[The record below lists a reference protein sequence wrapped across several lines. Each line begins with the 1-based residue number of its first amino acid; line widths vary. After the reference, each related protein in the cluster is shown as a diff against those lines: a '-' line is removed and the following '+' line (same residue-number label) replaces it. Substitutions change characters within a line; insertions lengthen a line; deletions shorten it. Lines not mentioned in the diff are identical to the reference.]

1 MFQSPSYIQSIYRK
15 HMILECMVM
24 SFKRVNPLY
33 LAKNPVMLVVF
44 VGGLLTTL
52 IFFRDLYYRPPF
64 HEPLWFT
71 SSIAFWLWFTLLFA
85 NAAEAIAEG
94 KGKAHASSL
103 KALAQETIARR
114 ILDNGQEEFV
124 PATQLRR
131 DDRVRILAGEFI
143 PADGEI
149 IEGIAAIDE
158 SAITGESAPVI
169 RESEGD
175 MSSVTAG
182 TRVLSNSLLIRISSN
197 PGESFLDRMIHLVL
211 AAKRQKTPNEIALQ
225 ILLIGLSLIFLI
237 VCATLIPFGI
247 YSKNSI
253 SLTIIVSL
261 LVCLIPTT
269 IGGLVSAIGISGIER
284 ALRKNILA
292 MSGKAVETAGDID
305 VLLLDKTGTITLGN
319 RMPVEMV
326 PFENVDIR
334 DLAKALEMASYA
346 DHTPEGR
353 SILEFI
359 VKNYG
364 NFMTEEQLKHLTFIP
379 FSAETRMSGCDMGG
393 YSIRK
398 GACDSIKSFAEKI
411 GVPIP
416 PNCAE
421 ISEEIGRKG
430 GTPLAVVDSNRILGV
445 VYLKDIIKPG
455 IRERFLRLKAMGV
468 RTIMITGDN
477 PFTAQTIA
485 EEAGVDT
492 FLAEA
497 NPEKKLDLIR
507 EEQAKGFLVAMTGD
521 GTNDAPALAQ
531 ADLGI
536 AMNSGTQAA
545 KEAANMVDLDSNPTK
560 ILEVIEIGKQLLI
573 TRGCLTTFSIAN
585 DVAKYFAIIPAIF
598 IVSIPELQ
606 VLNIMALS
614 SPYSA
619 VLSAVIFNALIIVAL
634 IPLALKG
641 VKYRPMGAKSLLAR
655 SLLIYGVGGIVVPFI
670 GIKLI
675 DMLLLQMGFI

>member
-1 MFQSPSYIQSIYRK
+1 MGRAPLHIESMYSKNMVLESIGLTFIR
-15 HMILECMVM
+15 L
-24 SFKRVNPLY
+24 NPLY
-33 LAKNPVMLVVF
+33 LVKNPVMFVVF
-44 VGGLLTTL
+44 IGSILTTF
-52 IFFRDLYYRPPF
+52 IFIRDYLSPSVF
-64 HEPLWFT
+64 SEPLWFT
-71 SSIAFWLWFTLLFA
+71 GSIVCWLWFTLLFA

-103 KALAQETIARR
+103 KALALETTARR
-114 ILDNGQEEFV
+114 VLDNGQEEIV
-124 PATQLRR
+124 LATQLRR
-131 DDRVRILAGEFI
+131 DDKIKILEGDLI

-169 RESEGD
+169 REAEGD
-175 MSSVTAG
+175 FSAVTAG
-182 TRVLSNSLLIRISSN
+182 TRLLSNSLLVRITSN
-197 PGESFLDRMIHLVL
+197 PGESFLDRMIYLVL

-225 ILLIGLSLIFLI
+225 ILLIGLTLIFLI
-237 VCATLIPFGI
+237 VCSTLIPFGL
-247 YSKNSI
+247 YEKSNI

-261 LVCLIPTT
+261 LVCLVPTT
-269 IGGLVSAIGISGIER
+269 IGGLISAIGISGIER

-319 RMPVEMV
+319 RMPVEMI
-326 PFENVDIR
+326 PFENVSIKE
-334 DLAKALEMASYA
+334 LARALQMASYA

-359 VKNYG
+359 AKNYG
-364 NFMTEEQLKHLTFIP
+364 NFMTESDSKSLTFIP
-379 FSAETRMSGCDMGG
+379 FSAETRMSGCDMDH
-393 YSIRK
+393 YFIRK
-398 GACDSIKSFAEKI
+398 GACDSIEGFAAKM

-416 PNCAE
+416 PTCALLA
-421 ISEEIGRKG
+421 EEIGRKG
-430 GTPLAVVDSNRILGV
+430 GTPLAVVDNKQILGV
-445 VYLKDIIKPG
+445 IYLKDVIKSG
-455 IRERFLRLKAMGV
+455 IRDRFLRLKAMGV

-477 PFTAQTIA
+477 AFTAKTIA

-492 FLAEA
+492 YLAEA
-497 NPEKKLDLIR
+497 DPEKKLDLIK
-507 EEQAKGFLVAMTGD
+507 EEQSKGFLVAMTGD

-560 ILEVIEIGKQLLI
+560 ILEVIEIGKQLLM

-598 IVSIPELQ
+598 LISVPELDI
-606 VLNIMALS
+606 LNIMGLS
-614 SPYSA
+614 SLYSA
-619 VLSAVIFNALIIVAL
+619 VLAAVIFNALIIVAL

-655 SLLIYGVGGIVVPFI
+655 SLLLYGVGGIIIPFI
-670 GIKLI
+670 GIKSI
-675 DMLLLQMGFI
+675 DTLLFYMGFI

>member
-1 MFQSPSYIQSIYRK
+1 MLQPPQYTPSIYTK
-15 HMILECMVM
+15 NMILECIFLT
-24 SFKRVNPLY
+24 FKRLNPFY
-33 LAKNPVMLVVF
+33 LRKNPVMLIVF

-52 IFFRDLYYRPPF
+52 IFFRDFYYPTPF

-103 KALAQETIARR
+103 KALAQETIACR
-114 ILDNGQEEFV
+114 ILENGQEEFV

-131 DDRVRILAGEFI
+131 DDRVRISAGNLV

-169 RESEGD
+169 RESESD

-182 TRVLSNSLLIRISSN
+182 TRVISNSLLVRISSN

-211 AAKRQKTPNEIALQ
+211 AAKRKKTPNEIALQ
-225 ILLIGLSLIFLI
+225 ILLIGLTLIFLI
-237 VCATLIPFGI
+237 VCSALIPFGI
-247 YSKNSI
+247 YSKNTVP
-253 SLTIIVSL
+253 LTIIVSL

-305 VLLLDKTGTITLGN
+305 VLLLDKTGTVTLGN
-319 RMPVEMV
+319 RMPVELI
-326 PFENVDIR
+326 PLENVDVKE
-334 DLAKALEMASYA
+334 LAKALQKSSYA

-353 SILEFI
+353 SILDFI
-359 VKNYG
+359 VNNYG
-364 NFMTEEQLKHLTFIP
+364 NFMTEEDLKDLSFIP
-379 FSAETRMSGCDMGG
+379 FSAETRMSGCDIGS

-398 GACDSIKSFAEKI
+398 GACDSIKGFAEKMGI
-411 GVPIP
+411 PIP
-416 PNCAE
+416 TACAHLV
-421 ISEEIGRKG
+421 EEIGRKG
-430 GTPLAVVDSNRILGV
+430 GTPLAVADSNKILGI

-485 EEAGVDT
+485 EEVGVDT

-497 NPEKKLDLIR
+497 NPEKKLELIR
-507 EEQAKGFLVAMTGD
+507 QEQAKGFLVAMTGD

-560 ILEVIEIGKQLLI
+560 ILEVIEIGKQLLM

-598 IVSIPELQ
+598 IVGIPELQ
-606 VLNIMALS
+606 ALNIMGLS

-655 SLLIYGVGGIVVPFI
+655 SLLIYGVGGMVVPFV

-675 DMLLLQMGFI
+675 DMLLFRMGLV